1 MKLSLQSGDGFVF
14 FNKRKNMVKILV
26 WDRTGFVIY
35 YKQLSKGTFEL
46 PEWKKDGKGKEIT
59 MRKLMLIMEGV
70 QLKNIAYRKRYCE

>member
-26 WDRTGFVIY
+26 WDRSGFVIY

-46 PEWKKDGKGKEIT
+46 PEWEKDGKGIEIT
-59 MRKLMLIMEGV
+59 MRKLILIMEGV
-70 QLKNIAYRKRYCE
+70 QLKNIEYRKRYCG